1 MLKSLSIRNF
11 VLIDR
16 LDVEF
21 DSGFSVITG
30 ETGTGKSVLLGA
42 VSMLLGQRSDTKSVR
57 EGSDKCIIEGT
68 FDLSSFSLHTFFD
81 DNELEYD
88 EKDCII
94 RRELSA
100 TGRSRAFINDTPV
113 SISLLKELGARLI
126 DIHSQHQNLLLG
138 DKNYQLNVLDI
149 LAGSADALFD
159 YRSLYNTYI
168 AEQRRL
174 IELEAELEKSRQDEE
189 WLRFQLNEIEQGAFK
204 HGEQE
209 ELEEEL
215 QELTHAEEIQAALF
229 GASTAI
235 DGDDERNMLQALRE
249 AVNSLARIS
258 KHYASAGDLS
268 ERIESNYIELKD
280 ICNELRTRMERVT
293 FSPDRLQYVD
303 ARLTL
308 IYDLQKKHRLASLDE
323 LLALADDYKKRLEH
337 ITNGDE
343 EIIRAKQRC
352 TVLRDNLAKKAS
364 SLTLLRKK
372 AAEELQKRIVD
383 ILVTLGMPLIRFEVA
398 FAVASDFTLTGVD
411 IVTFLFSSN
420 SISPMQPLADVA
432 SGGEM
437 ARVMLALK
445 SLVADCTDQPT
456 LIFDEIDT
464 GISGVLA
471 ERMGCLMQQM
481 GSANRQVI
489 SITHLPQVA
498 ALGNEHYKVYK
509 EETSLGTRTNIVKL
523 EGEARVREIAQM
535 VSGELLSDA
544 AIDNARTLLSKSKN

>member
-68 FDLSSFSLHTFFD
+68 FDLSSFSLQTFFD

-149 LAGSADALFD
+149 LAGSADALSD
-159 YRSLYNTYI
+159 YKSLYNTYM

-174 IELEAELEKSRQDEE
+174 IELETELEKSRHDEE
-189 WLRFQLNEIEQGAFK
+189 WLRFQLNEIEQGAFRP
-204 HGEQE
+204 GEQD

-249 AVNSLARIS
+249 AVNSLARVA
-258 KHYASAGDLS
+258 KHYVSAGDLS

-343 EIIRAKQRC
+343 EIIRVKQRC

-364 SLTLLRKK
+364 CLTLLRKK

-398 FAVASDFTLTGVD
+398 FATASDFTLTGID

-498 ALGNEHYKVYK
+498 ALGIEHYKVYK